1 VRSPFLF
8 DVGCN
13 KITEGGETVEDLTLN
28 DLFSWKWWWNG
39 VLDFGTMSLEAL
51 FILLL
56 AWIVMRIRS
65 KLIHRIFQ
73 ITRMDEKKEAT
84 LASLLLSLTRYAI
97 YILAFLMVLR
107 SFEIDIAPILAA
119 AGILG
124 LAVGF
129 GAQNL
134 VKDVLYGFFIIFE
147 DQMHVGDYVT
157 VNNINGTVE
166 EVGLRMTVIREWS
179 GKRCY
184 LANSEIKQVNNYN
197 REQMRP
203 IVNFTIPYEYS
214 PEEMKPVIDEVC
226 EKLNETYKDHL
237 LIDDQGLPIEKIQLY
252 GITDVENNALGAK
265 YTIICLCKDTSYW
278 TMGKEIRHV
287 FLEQFKQRGIPI
299 AYPRRIYGDPQPQA
313 GPTRQNS
320 F

>member
-1 VRSPFLF
+1 MGISPFSVFYLF
-8 DVGCN
+8 TRGL
-13 KITEGGETVEDLTLN
+13 ETMEDQIPYNLIN
-28 DLFSWKWWWNG
+28 WEWWWNG
-39 VLDFGTMSLEAL
+39 FLDVGTMTLEAL
-51 FILLL
+51 FIMLM
-56 AWIVMRIRS
+56 AWVALRLRA
-65 KLIHRIFQ
+65 KVIHRIFE

-84 LASLLLSLTRYAI
+84 LATLLLSLTRYVI
-97 YILAFLMVLR
+97 YILTFLMILR
-107 SFEIDIAPILAA
+107 AFQVDIGPILAA

-124 LAVGF
+124 LAIGF

-147 DQMHVGDYVT
+147 DQMHVGDFVS

-197 REQMRP
+197 RDKMRP
-203 IVNFTIPYEYS
+203 VVNFTIPYEYS
-214 PEEMKPVIDEVC
+214 PEEIKPIMDEVC
-226 EKLNETYKDHL
+226 DMMNETYKEHL
-237 LIDDQGLPIEKIQLY
+237 LLDDQGLPLEKIQLY

-265 YTIICLCKDTSYW
+265 YTIICLCEDTSYW
-278 TMGKEIRHV
+278 EMGKEIRHV
-287 FLEQFKQRGIPI
+287 FLEQFKQKGIPI
-299 AYPRRIYGDPQPQA
+299 AYPRRIYGDSHPHVVQA
-313 GPTRQNS
+313 HQNG